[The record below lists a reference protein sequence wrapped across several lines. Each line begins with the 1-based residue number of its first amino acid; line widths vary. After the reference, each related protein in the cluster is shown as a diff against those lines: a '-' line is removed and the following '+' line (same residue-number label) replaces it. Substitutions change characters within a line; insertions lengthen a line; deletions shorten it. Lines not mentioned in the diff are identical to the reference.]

1 MKKVRCFS
9 RLLLTFLVVI
19 LVDFQLFGQEPS
31 ILQLMGQDKAVDLYL
46 TTNWKELERKKN
58 DKVYVPAQI
67 TVIADDGRRLELDMK
82 VKTRGHMRLSI
93 CTYPPLKLK
102 IDKSDL
108 ASHACS
114 DLNELDLV
122 HPCHNGDEYD
132 QYLLREYLAYKIYQA
147 ISPYSFE
154 VRLIR
159 LHYLNPDQSE
169 AHESTYAFLVENEE
183 EFVARFGAKSYNSPT
198 ISRNS
203 IEHEAY
209 LRMSLFQFMIGNT
222 DWHMPSRHNLEFVGI
237 PGHPLL
243 ISIPYDFDYSGLV
256 SAPYAAHHESIKLS
270 SVEVRYYQG
279 WCEPPAD
286 LEKQINLFLVKKNEI
301 LALPQHVEGLNAKS
315 LEHIHSYLTDFY
327 TILENPKKL
336 ENQIARHCDMW
347 PVKE

>member
-1 MKKVRCFS
+1 MNLSWRKF
-9 RLLLTFLVVI
+9 F
-19 LVDFQLFGQEPS
+19 F
-31 ILQLMGQDKAVDLYL
+31 LYL
-46 TTNWKELERKKN
+46 YFTLLATHGTAQVASLLQQLPSDSVTDIFITLDWKGLERKKN
-58 DKVYVPAQI
+58 DKIYVPAQI
-67 TVIADDGRRLELDMK
+67 QVASPDGRMMEMDVK

-108 ASHACS
+108 ATHACN
-114 DLNELDLV
+114 DLNEMDLV

-132 QYLLREYLAYKIYQA
+132 QYLLREYVAYKLYQ
-147 ISPYSFE
+147 ILSPYSFE

-159 LHYLNPDQSE
+159 IHYLKPDQTE
-169 AHESTYAFLVENEE
+169 AHEPRYAFLVENEE
-183 EFVARFGAKSYNSPT
+183 EFVARFGAKRYNSAT

-222 DWHMPSRHNLEFVGI
+222 DWHMPSRHNLDFAGI

-243 ISIPYDFDYSGLV
+243 ITIPFDFDYSGLV

-279 WCEPPAD
+279 WCEPSED
-286 LEKQINLFLVKKNEI
+286 VEKQIRLFLEKKNEI
-301 LALPQHVEGLNAKS
+301 MMLPDKVEGLDAKS
-315 LEHIHSYLTDFY
+315 IEHIRTYITDFY
-327 TILENPKKL
+327 NIIENPKKL
-336 ENQIARHCDMW
+336 ENQIFRHCDMW